1 MNEVIFAVTTKGSM
15 QVCRQ
20 VFVVS
25 EVRME
30 RVAEILQRQSQG
42 RIPLIDL

>member
-1 MNEVIFAVTTKGSM
+1 M

-20 VFVVS
+20 VFVASVS
-25 EVRME
+25 EVE

-42 RIPLIDL
+42 RIPLIDLKALKPTTHTL